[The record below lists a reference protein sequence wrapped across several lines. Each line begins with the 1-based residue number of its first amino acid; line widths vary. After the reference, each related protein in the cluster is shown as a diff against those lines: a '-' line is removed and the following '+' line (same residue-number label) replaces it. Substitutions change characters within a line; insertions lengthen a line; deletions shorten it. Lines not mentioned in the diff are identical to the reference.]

1 MARFPRSGPRAL
13 SPSHPLILL
22 LHSSIG
28 HSSIPLSC
36 FSLCPFFLLFFFLF
50 YNITPPSSTRIT
62 LFDDQSERTV
72 TSISRRRLH
81 HPETRTA
88 ALYDHQPQFGSNQD
102 LYWNHLRRVIGPK
115 VRDPDLEVSSNAR
128 KLGRNSR
135 TLLHT
140 LPPPTPAI
148 WLHHHRRRLRHMRCH
163 SRKTHRASGKHQ

>member
-1 MARFPRSGPRAL
+1 MLFRSL
-13 SPSHPLILL
+13 LNLL

-28 HSSIPLSC
+28 HSSFPLSS
-36 FSLCPFFLLFFFLF
+36 FSLCAFFLF
-50 YNITPPSSTRIT
+50 FSRFTTLHRRRLRVT

-88 ALYDHQPQFGSNQD
+88 ALYDHEPQFGSNQD

-135 TLLHT
+135 TLLRT

-148 WLHHHRRRLRHMRCH
+148 WLHHHRRRLRHM
-163 SRKTHRASGKHQ
+163 KIGRAHV